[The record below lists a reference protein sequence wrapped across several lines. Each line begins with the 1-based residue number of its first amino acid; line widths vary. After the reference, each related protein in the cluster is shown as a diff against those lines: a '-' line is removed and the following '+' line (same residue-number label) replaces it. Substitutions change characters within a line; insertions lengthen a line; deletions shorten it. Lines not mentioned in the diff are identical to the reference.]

1 VAPTRESG
9 KKSLTLRIFIILRL
23 FCPKYINT
31 QELLFIFD
39 HSAGLYNDNRGH
51 NLEQLGRG
59 QTSVKRVEAGPSFQ
73 L

>member
-1 VAPTRESG
+1 
-9 KKSLTLRIFIILRL
+9 
-23 FCPKYINT
+23 
-31 QELLFIFD
+31 LLFIFD

-59 QTSVKRVEAGPSFQ
+59 QTSVKRAEAGPSFQ